1 MINKPESSK
10 SPELDLDFEVGTK
23 ELILQSDNSPRRKE
37 LISDRR
43 WMYLVGLVSIFF
55 IVVLFFTKNIIF
67 DRNVLHILKKSP
79 SICTLP
85 IQDYRLSNGLM
96 GRRTVFVDTVN
107 NVVIYRDIGARSTD
121 MHVYD
126 FKNLRYGYLW
136 GYGKEMEMKS
146 MSLTEMESAIR
157 SIGEGLPQEDI
168 CLINYKKVYS
178 DYFDCEFKSGNY
190 VCRWLY

>member
-67 DRNVLHILKKSP
+67 DRNVLHILKK
-79 SICTLP
+79 
-85 IQDYRLSNGLM
+85 
-96 GRRTVFVDTVN
+96 
-107 NVVIYRDIGARSTD
+107 
-121 MHVYD
+121 
-126 FKNLRYGYLW
+126 
-136 GYGKEMEMKS
+136 
-146 MSLTEMESAIR
+146 
-157 SIGEGLPQEDI
+157 
-168 CLINYKKVYS
+168 
-178 DYFDCEFKSGNY
+178 
-190 VCRWLY
+190 